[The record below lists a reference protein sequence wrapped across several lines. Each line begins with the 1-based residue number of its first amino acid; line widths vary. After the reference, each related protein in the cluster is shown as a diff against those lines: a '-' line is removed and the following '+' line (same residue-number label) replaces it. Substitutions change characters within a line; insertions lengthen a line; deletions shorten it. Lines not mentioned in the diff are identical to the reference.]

1 MRGPMDS
8 LVRWLIQQRLKDG
21 RLPRGRI
28 AELQGALDVM
38 LELAAGYPEYR
49 ENAARVRLVETTS
62 SAYYG
67 PGYQDVQSRVPKI
80 DNTMRDLGWKPQ
92 VNVSDALRGIFDAYR
107 THVAEAR
114 ELVAD

>member
-1 MRGPMDS
+1 MM
-8 LVRWLIQQRLKDG
+8 
-21 RLPRGRI
+21 
-28 AELQGALDVM
+28 LD
-38 LELAAGYPEYR
+38 LAAGYPEYR
-49 ENAARVRLVETTS
+49 ENASRVRLVETTS

-92 VNVSDALRGIFDAYR
+92 VNMSDALRGIFDAYR